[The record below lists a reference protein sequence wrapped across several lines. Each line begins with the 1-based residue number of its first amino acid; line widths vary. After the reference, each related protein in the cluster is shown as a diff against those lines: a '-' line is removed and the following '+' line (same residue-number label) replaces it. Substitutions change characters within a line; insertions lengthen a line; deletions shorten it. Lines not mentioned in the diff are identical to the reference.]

1 MFEMVNILEAAF
13 LGLISGLLPV
23 YIGLLP
29 ISLLKRLSISTRS
42 LLVNFSLG
50 ILLFLFADVTSEAI
64 DLSKS
69 TWQGSLLLTLGIA
82 LGLIIPG
89 IISLRKTSG
98 GNAISSDDKQK
109 NEAGFFR
116 SYLISFGIGLHNL
129 GEGLALGAA
138 YGSGQLSLT
147 FLLPIGFAL
156 HNGTEGL
163 AISGPI
169 LESKFSIK
177 EPIAMGFIAGF
188 PTIIGS
194 MIGSVAYSD
203 LFGALFFS
211 LASGA
216 LLFVVLEL
224 ARRSLPSWR
233 LYWGVLLGI
242 LVMFFTDLLLSL

>member
-1 MFEMVNILEAAF
+1 MASILEAAF
-13 LGLISGLLPV
+13 LGLISGLIPV
-23 YIGLLP
+23 YMGLLP
-29 ISLLKRLSISTRS
+29 IPLLKRLSLTTRS
-42 LLVNFSLG
+42 LLISFSLG

-64 DLSKS
+64 DLSKT
-69 TWQGSLLLTLGIA
+69 TWQGSILLTLGMT
-82 LGLIIPG
+82 LGLIIPS
-89 IISLRKTSG
+89 IISLRKTG
-98 GNAISSDDKQK
+98 GGIVTLSEPKQK
-109 NEAGFFR
+109 SEAGFFQ

-147 FLLPIGFAL
+147 FLLLVGFAL

-177 EPIAMGFIAGF
+177 EPLVMGFIAGF

-194 MIGSVAYSD
+194 MIGSIAYSD

-216 LLFVVLEL
+216 LLFVVIEL
-224 ARRSLPSWR
+224 AKRSPPSLR
-233 LYWGVLLGI
+233 LYFGILLGI
-242 LVMFFTDLLLSL
+242 FVMLFTDLLLSV